1 MVTKRNELTLQQK
14 YQLIKEVEKDPTLR
28 ARKLAEQF
36 HCGKTQVYTIIKN
49 KPSIVEL
56 YESNAPSDLRH
67 CSRKWSRTSQF
78 TEVNDLLYEWYLV
91 AVQKNIYP
99 DGPTLC
105 EKAREIVKRLEL
117 SDFKA
122 SNGWLE
128 KWKARHNVK
137 KMIISG
143 ESGEV
148 PGKTVES

>member
-1 MVTKRNELTLQQK
+1 MTLQQK
-14 YQLIKEVEKDPTLR
+14 YQLIKEAEKDPT
-28 ARKLAEQF
+28 RKTRILAEQF

-49 KPSIVEL
+49 KTATVEL
-56 YESNAPSDLRH
+56 YESNDFSDLRH
-67 CSRKWSRTSQF
+67 CSRERSRTSQF

-91 AVQKNIYP
+91 AVRKNIYP

-128 KWKARHNVK
+128 KWKARHNIK
-137 KMIISG
+137 K
-143 ESGEV
+143 
-148 PGKTVES
+148 